1 MLKTNSK
8 DAKRNIRNYIL
19 AGFEPYDLAE
29 FDRLREEYEA
39 INPKGDNFEAVAHYI
54 LQVFRSELFNGN
66 LVRHYHGVQHF
77 AFLDWVAGLPSVI
90 DTCYHYNRSAV
101 EDVADILE
109 ETADEANKYSE
120 EQAEKLLDWLIYRE
134 LVSAENKYNKAVN

>member
-1 MLKTNSK
+1 MLRTNSK
-8 DAKRNIRNYIL
+8 DAQRNARNYIL
-19 AGFEPYDLAE
+19 SGFEPYDERAQELI
-29 FDRLREEYEA
+29 DEYTEA
-39 INPKGDNFEAVAHYI
+39 NPKRDGFEAVARYI
-54 LQVFRSELFNGN
+54 LQVFRAELFSGN
-66 LVRHYHGVQHF
+66 QIRYYHGDEYT

-90 DTCYHYNRSAV
+90 DTCCHYNRSAV

-134 LVSAENKYNKAVN
+134 LVSAESKYIKAVN